1 MSYDDIV
8 RRITKQEEWTVFAN
22 DEVRPVAEA
31 ARTLIQL
38 RNRLKPAEPGETT
51 LSGVVD
57 EESRVRPFFLGG
69 LTEGGEVPDDSLA
82 ELTNQYLGVALNDP
96 NQWVNAEREGLTG
109 DDYVA
114 IITTET
120 ELGSFLQ
127 TVDEQLTAILQQ
139 LDEAPPVVD
148 DRVKTV
154 LDEPE
159 SVANIIQQLLS
170 GLLQLTAN
178 TCPFTFFA
186 HTTQA
191 VTARYL
197 TEAYPPL
204 HGEVHD
210 IAGSLGLRKLF
221 VPELAD
227 DEQDAAYTVWGHT
240 DDGVLDRLSRLNQAV
255 WTTFSDET
263 ARSTLSP
270 FFANIPNPQEEFT
283 RKVDTEL
290 TAENWTYPDYL
301 PKCAHP
307 DRVPTRS
314 ASSTNDS
321 RYRQNMDLT
330 KAFIVEDGAI
340 TAQEVITAVNT
351 SSVVH
356 RRQELEEPVSILQ
369 YLDEVMPGV
378 FLGAYSFE
386 TVEHQARDTPTTG
399 VRVYHA

>member
-1 MSYDDIV
+1 MSYDDIA
-8 RRITKQEEWTVFAN
+8 RRITDQEEWSTFAN
-22 DEVRPVAEA
+22 DEIRPVAEA

-38 RNRLKPAEPGETT
+38 RNRLTSPEPAETM
-51 LSGVVD
+51 LSDAVD
-57 EESRVRPFFLGG
+57 EDPLLRPFFLGG
-69 LTEGGEVPDDSLA
+69 LTEDGEIPDGSLA
-82 ELTNQYLGVALNDP
+82 KLTDQYLGVALNDP
-96 NQWVNAEREGLTG
+96 NRWVNAEREGLTG

-114 IITTET
+114 ITTTET
-120 ELGSFLQ
+120 ELESFLQ
-127 TVDEQLTAILQQ
+127 TVDEQLTAVLQQ

-159 SVANIIQQLLS
+159 SVVNVIQQLLS
-170 GLLQLTAN
+170 GMLQLTAN

-204 HGEVHD
+204 HDEVHD
-210 IAGSLGLRKLF
+210 VSGSLGLRKLF
-221 VPELAD
+221 VPKLVD
-227 DEQDAAYTVWGHT
+227 DERDTAYTVWGHT
-240 DDGVLDRLSRLNQAV
+240 EEGVLDRLSRLNQAV
-255 WTTFSDET
+255 WSTFSDET

-270 FFANIPNPQEEFT
+270 FFVNVPNPREDFT
-283 RKVDTEL
+283 RRVEAEL
-290 TAENWTYPDYL
+290 TAENWTHPDYL

-314 ASSTNDS
+314 ANSTNDS
-321 RYRQNMDLT
+321 RYRLDMDLT
-330 KAFIVEDGAI
+330 KAFIVEDGAV
-340 TAQEVITAVNT
+340 TAREVITAVNT
-351 SSVVH
+351 NSVKH
-356 RRQELEEPVSILQ
+356 RRQELDKSVSLLQ

-386 TVEHQARDTPTTG
+386 TVEHQAKDTPTTG

>member
-1 MSYDDIV
+1 MSYDDIA
-8 RRITKQEEWTVFAN
+8 RRITKQEEWTAFAN
-22 DEVRPVAEA
+22 NEVRPVAEA
-31 ARTLIQL
+31 ARTLTQL
-38 RNRLKPAEPGETT
+38 RDRLTPPEPAETT
-51 LSGVVD
+51 LSDAVD
-57 EESRVRPFFLGG
+57 EDPRLRPFFLGG
-69 LTEGGEVPDDSLA
+69 LTEESEVPDGSLA
-82 ELTNQYLGVALNDP
+82 KLTDQYLGIALNDP
-96 NQWVNAEREGLTG
+96 NRWVNAERERLTG
-109 DDYVA
+109 DDYVT
-114 IITTET
+114 ITTTET

-127 TVDEQLTAILQQ
+127 TVDEQVTAILQQ

-148 DRVKTV
+148 DRVKTI

-159 SVANIIQQLLS
+159 SMANVIQQLLN
-170 GLLQLTAN
+170 GVLQLTAN
-178 TCPFTFFA
+178 SCPFTFFA
-186 HTTQA
+186 HTTEA

-210 IAGSLGLRKLF
+210 VAGSLGLEKLF

-227 DEQDAAYTVWGHT
+227 DERDAAYTVWGHT
-240 DDGVLDRLSRLNQAV
+240 EEGILDRLSLLNQAV

-270 FFANIPNPQEEFT
+270 FFANVPNPQEDFT
-283 RKVDTEL
+283 RQVDVEL

-301 PKCAHP
+301 PESAHP

-314 ASSTNDS
+314 ASSTNDF
-321 RYRQNMDLT
+321 RYRQDMDLT
-330 KAFIVEDGAI
+330 KAFIFEDGAI

-356 RRQELEEPVSILQ
+356 RRQEFEEPVSLLR

-378 FLGAYSFE
+378 FLGAYTFE
-386 TVEHQARDTPTTG
+386 TVGHQARDTPTTG
-399 VRVYHA
+399 VRIYHA

>member
-1 MSYDDIV
+1 
-8 RRITKQEEWTVFAN
+8 
-22 DEVRPVAEA
+22 
-31 ARTLIQL
+31 
-38 RNRLKPAEPGETT
+38 
-51 LSGVVD
+51 VD
-57 EESRVRPFFLGG
+57 EDSRFRPFFLGG
-69 LTEGGEVPDDSLA
+69 LTDEGEIPDRSLA
-82 ELTNQYLGVALNDP
+82 KLTNQYLGVALNDP
-96 NQWVNAEREGLTG
+96 NRWVNAEREGLTG

-114 IITTET
+114 ITTTET

-127 TVDEQLTAILQQ
+127 TVDEQLIAILQQ

-148 DRVKTV
+148 DRVETV

-159 SVANIIQQLLS
+159 SMADVIQQVLS
-170 GLLQLTAN
+170 GVLQLTAN
-178 TCPFTFFA
+178 SCPFTFFA

-197 TEAYPPL
+197 TEAYQPL
-204 HGEVHD
+204 HREVHD
-210 IAGSLGLRKLF
+210 VAGSFGLRKLF

-227 DEQDAAYTVWGHT
+227 DERDAAYTVWGHT
-240 DDGVLDRLSRLNQAV
+240 EDGVLNRLSRLNQAV

-270 FFANIPNPQEEFT
+270 LFANVPNPQEEFT
-283 RKVDTEL
+283 REVEAEL
-290 TAENWTYPDYL
+290 TAQNWTHPDYL

-330 KAFIVEDGAI
+330 KAFIVEDRAI
-340 TAQEVITAVNT
+340 TAREVITAVNT

-356 RRQELEEPVSILQ
+356 RRQELDDSVSLLQ

>member
-1 MSYDDIV
+1 MSYDDIA
-8 RRITKQEEWTVFAN
+8 RRITKQEEWTAFTN
-22 DEVRPVAEA
+22 DKIRPVAEA
-31 ARTLIQL
+31 ARTLTQL
-38 RNRLKPAEPGETT
+38 RNRLTPAEPGETS
-51 LSGVVD
+51 LSDVVD
-57 EESRVRPFFLGG
+57 EDPRFRPFFLGG
-69 LTEGGEVPDDSLA
+69 LTDEGEIPDRSLA
-82 ELTNQYLGVALNDP
+82 KLTNQYLGVALNDP
-96 NQWVNAEREGLTG
+96 NRWVNAEREGLTG

-114 IITTET
+114 ITRTET

-127 TVDEQLTAILQQ
+127 TVDEQLIAILQQ

-148 DRVKTV
+148 DRVETV

-159 SVANIIQQLLS
+159 SMADVIQQVLS
-170 GLLQLTAN
+170 GVLQLTAN
-178 TCPFTFFA
+178 SCPFTFFA

-197 TEAYPPL
+197 TEAYQPL
-204 HGEVHD
+204 HREVHD
-210 IAGSLGLRKLF
+210 VAGSFGLRKLF

-227 DEQDAAYTVWGHT
+227 DERDAAYTVWGHT
-240 DDGVLDRLSRLNQAV
+240 EDGVLDRLSRLNQAV

-270 FFANIPNPQEEFT
+270 FFANVPNPQEEFT
-283 RKVDTEL
+283 REVEAEL
-290 TAENWTYPDYL
+290 TAQNWTHPDYL

-340 TAQEVITAVNT
+340 TAREVITAVNT

-356 RRQELEEPVSILQ
+356 RRQELDDSVSLLQ

>member
-1 MSYDDIV
+1 MSYDDIA
-8 RRITKQEEWTVFAN
+8 RRITKQEEWTAFTN
-22 DEVRPVAEA
+22 DKIRPVAEA
-31 ARTLIQL
+31 ARTLTQL
-38 RNRLKPAEPGETT
+38 RNRLTRAEPGETS
-51 LSGVVD
+51 LSDVVD
-57 EESRVRPFFLGG
+57 EDPRFRPFFLGG
-69 LTEGGEVPDDSLA
+69 LTDEGEIPDRSLA
-82 ELTNQYLGVALNDP
+82 KLTNQYLGVALNDP
-96 NQWVNAEREGLTG
+96 HRWVNAEREGLTG

-114 IITTET
+114 ITTTET

-127 TVDEQLTAILQQ
+127 TVDEQLIAILQQ

-148 DRVKTV
+148 DRVETV

-159 SVANIIQQLLS
+159 SMADVIQQVLS
-170 GLLQLTAN
+170 GVLQLTAN
-178 TCPFTFFA
+178 SCPFTFFA

-197 TEAYPPL
+197 TEAYQPL

-210 IAGSLGLRKLF
+210 VAGSFGLRKLF

-227 DEQDAAYTVWGHT
+227 DERDAAYTVWGHT
-240 DDGVLDRLSRLNQAV
+240 EDGVLDRLSRLNQAV

-270 FFANIPNPQEEFT
+270 FFANVPNPQEEFT
-283 RKVDTEL
+283 REVEAEL
-290 TAENWTYPDYL
+290 TAQNWTHPDYL

-330 KAFIVEDGAI
+330 KAFIVEAGAI
-340 TAQEVITAVNT
+340 TAREVITAVNT

-356 RRQELEEPVSILQ
+356 RRQELDDSVSLLQ

>member
-1 MSYDDIV
+1 MSYNDIA
-8 RRITKQEEWTVFAN
+8 RTISKQKEWTAFAN
-22 DEVRPVAEA
+22 DEIRPVAEA

-38 RNRLKPAEPGETT
+38 RNRLTPAEPAETT
-51 LSGVVD
+51 LSDAVD
-57 EESRVRPFFLGG
+57 EDPRLRPFFLGG
-69 LTEGGEVPDDSLA
+69 LTEEGEIPDRSLA
-82 ELTNQYLGVALNDP
+82 KLTNQYLDVALNDP
-96 NQWVNAEREGLTG
+96 NRWVNAEREGLTG

-114 IITTET
+114 ITTTET

-127 TVDEQLTAILQQ
+127 TVDEQLTAILQT

-148 DRVKTV
+148 DCVETV

-159 SVANIIQQLLS
+159 SVADFIQQLLS
-170 GLLQLTAN
+170 GVLQLTAN
-178 TCPFTFFA
+178 TCPFTLFA

-204 HGEVHD
+204 RGEVHD
-210 IAGSLGLRKLF
+210 MAGSLGLRKLF
-221 VPELAD
+221 VPGLVD
-227 DEQDAAYTVWGHT
+227 DERDAVYTVWGHT
-240 DDGVLDRLSRLNQAV
+240 EDGVLDRLSRLNQAV

-270 FFANIPNPQEEFT
+270 FFANVPDPQEEFT

-301 PKCAHP
+301 PECAHP

-321 RYRQNMDLT
+321 RYRQDMDLT
-330 KAFIVEDGAI
+330 KAFIVEDGTI
-340 TAQEVITAVNT
+340 TAREVITAVNT
-351 SSVVH
+351 SSVVY
-356 RRQELEEPVSILQ
+356 RRQTLDESVSLLR
-369 YLDEVMPGV
+369 YLDDVMPGV
-378 FLGAYSFE
+378 FLGAYRFE

-399 VRVYHA
+399 VRLYHV